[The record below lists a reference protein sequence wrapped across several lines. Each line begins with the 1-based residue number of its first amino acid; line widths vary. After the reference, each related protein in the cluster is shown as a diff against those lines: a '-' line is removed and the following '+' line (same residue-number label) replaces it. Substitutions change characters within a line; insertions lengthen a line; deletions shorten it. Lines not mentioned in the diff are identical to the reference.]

1 MIAAGLNPALMYG
14 MGGAGGA
21 TTGANTGQVSG
32 STAHN
37 VLAGQFGIE
46 QGLHLA
52 LLKAQ
57 KDNIE
62 ADTRNK
68 NVEAENKEEGG
79 VMREN
84 IKSATKLNLQQ
95 VKNAEVQN
103 EILQAERTLTEVAAE
118 IASQT
123 QNANISIKLHEAGL
137 AYENLNGAVMRN
149 QITKETMSDVK
160 KQSKANVF
168 NTWSDTFLKK
178 IQAKGVNANIEL
190 IQKQIWKVQI

>member
-14 MGGAGGA
+14 MGGSGGA

-32 STAHN
+32 GTAHN

-46 QGLHLA
+46 QGLQLA

-68 NVEAENKEEGG
+68 NVDAENKEEGG

-84 IKSATKLNLQQ
+84 IKSSTKLNLQN

-103 EILQAERTLTEVAAE
+103 EILQAQRTLTEVASE
-118 IASQT
+118 IATQT
-123 QNANISIKLHEAGL
+123 QNANISQKMHEAAL
-137 AYENLNGAVMRN
+137 TYENLNTAVMNN
-149 QITKETMSDVK
+149 QITKETMNDVK
-160 KQSKANVF
+160 KQIKANVF
-168 NTWSDTFLKK
+168 NTWADTFLKK
-178 IQAKGVNANIEL
+178 ISSDFSYPLGTHQSYL
-190 IQKQIWKVQI
+190 QIS